1 MYMTANLAI
10 PAFEPAQAPAEQAL
24 DALYAGRSLTADQAE
39 ALFAELVA
47 GRLAEPSIAA
57 LLIALRL
64 KGETADEL
72 IGAARA
78 LRAADMDFPRPDY
91 LFADSCGTISSLT
104 AAARAG
110 TARGR
115 SISRPPSPSSRRR
128 QGCRSPST
136 ATVRSLRN
144 AARRTCWRRWA

>member
-10 PAFEPAQAPAEQAL
+10 PAFEPAPAPAEQAL
-24 DALYAGRSLTADQAE
+24 DLLYAGQSLTAEQAK

-78 LRAADMDFPRPDY
+78 LRAA
-91 LFADSCGTISSLT
+91 C
-104 AAARAG
+104 ARSP
-110 TARGR
+110 ARL
-115 SISRPPSPSSRRR
+115 SVRR
-128 QGCRSPST
+128 Q
-136 ATVRSLRN
+136 LRH
-144 AARRTCWRRWA
+144 RR